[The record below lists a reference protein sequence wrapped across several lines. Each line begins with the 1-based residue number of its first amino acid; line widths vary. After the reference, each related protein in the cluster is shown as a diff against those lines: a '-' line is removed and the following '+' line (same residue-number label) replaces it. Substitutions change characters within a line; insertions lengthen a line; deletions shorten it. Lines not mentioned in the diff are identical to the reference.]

1 MHYALRPFLIPSA
14 ANRKDTFPAVRW
26 RMWSDS
32 AVLNLSLMPLHT
44 GQGHGNNSCCVSSS
58 LGRKKNAAD
67 MSRTKG
73 DGRRKT
79 SENRGGD
86 DRGRD
91 GWVECKRQWGISV
104 CVSACQESAPPAIS
118 NAILNLWFLV
128 FLQVSAFLSR
138 KKKINTYSELKN
150 RYTAHDLHIRQITQS
165 SHKRC
170 SEISP

>member
-91 GWVECKRQWGISV
+91 GWVECKRL
-104 CVSACQESAPPAIS
+104 EE
-118 NAILNLWFLV
+118 
-128 FLQVSAFLSR
+128 
-138 KKKINTYSELKN
+138 KIV
-150 RYTAHDLHIRQITQS
+150 
-165 SHKRC
+165 
-170 SEISP
+170 